1 MFNNNKQRQFFVG
14 AEKVNDLEISRKLLT
29 DIAVLLNVIS
39 EKRYTRHTQGDIFVK
54 YPSLNTQMGFIKWPM
69 KESDILTEL

>member
-39 EKRYTRHTQGDIFVK
+39 EGNDDAKDGGRGERDASERGLRLVFVPDLYT
-54 YPSLNTQMGFIKWPM
+54 P
-69 KESDILTEL
+69 